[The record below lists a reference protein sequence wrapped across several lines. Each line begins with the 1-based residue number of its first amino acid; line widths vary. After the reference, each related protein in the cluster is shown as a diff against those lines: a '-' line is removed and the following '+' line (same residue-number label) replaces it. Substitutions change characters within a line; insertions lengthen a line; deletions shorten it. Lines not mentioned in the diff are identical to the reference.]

1 MQNRFQNGFK
11 NWFGYP
17 KLMSKSIPH
26 GGSGASFWGVG
37 WSFWANIGS
46 LGGLWLPSASW
57 EVFWAA
63 LGWSKEPR

>member
-1 MQNRFQNGFK
+1 M
-11 NWFGYP
+11 YP
-17 KLMSKSIPH
+17 KLTSKAIQN

-37 WSFWANIGS
+37 GSFWANFGG

-63 LGWSKEPR
+63 LG